1 MRKKDELTS
10 LAPQGTDIVSRKPN
24 EHLQLMPTLRALG
37 CAIMR
42 VKIAGEIMQC
52 CDWSTVLQRTD
63 CRLTDRTAPDQP
75 AVDIEVGTRH
85 VLQRIG
91 LKHLCSCLVQ
101 TISPGVTCLH
111 A

>member
-1 MRKKDELTS
+1 
-10 LAPQGTDIVSRKPN
+10 
-24 EHLQLMPTLRALG
+24 MPTLRPLG

-42 VKIAGEIMQC
+42 VKIADEIMQC

-85 VLQRIG
+85 TLQRVG
-91 LKHLCSCLVQ
+91 LEHLRPCLVQ
-101 TISPGVTCLH
+101 PFLPQSSGVT
-111 A
+111 